1 MRRLAL
7 RLADSLGGRVLPAGL
22 DDRSLHKAYLK
33 LWISLIIK
41 RKTLSNVPCN
51 NHRKHLIINNSC

>member
-22 DDRSLHKAYLK
+22 DDRSLHKASDSAYGSSQ
-33 LWISLIIK
+33 IS
-41 RKTLSNVPCN
+41 
-51 NHRKHLIINNSC
+51 